1 MIDALLSILP
11 IYFALLHV
19 NAYNGVI
26 EHIINETSPLPDR
39 LTDVSKTSTVF
50 DKAKD
55 MEHMTARPL
64 DIKHIMA

>member
-1 MIDALLSILP
+1 MYTPTTS
-11 IYFALLHV
+11 
-19 NAYNGVI
+19 VI
-26 EHIINETSPLPDR
+26 EHIINKTSPLPDR

-64 DIKHIMA
+64 DIKPYTGLIGFDFNT

>member
-1 MIDALLSILP
+1 M
-11 IYFALLHV
+11 
-19 NAYNGVI
+19 I
-26 EHIINETSPLPDR
+26 EHIINKTSPLPDR

-64 DIKHIMA
+64 DIKPYNGLTGFDFNT